1 MRSWLRRVETL
12 PPLQNGPTQT
22 SRKFADMLSTILLVF
37 AFVLFFIA
45 AFFGPSLPPRFN
57 LIAAGLCCWVASE
70 LFRGGIHI
78 G

>member
-1 MRSWLRRVETL
+1 
-12 PPLQNGPTQT
+12 
-22 SRKFADMLSTILLVF
+22 MLSTILLVF